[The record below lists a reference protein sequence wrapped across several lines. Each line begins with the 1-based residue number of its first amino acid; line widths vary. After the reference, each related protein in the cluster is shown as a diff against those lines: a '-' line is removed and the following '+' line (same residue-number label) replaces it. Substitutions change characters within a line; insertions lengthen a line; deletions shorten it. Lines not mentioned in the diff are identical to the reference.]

1 MAPTPAPKSLL
12 RAIIGVV
19 SLLCSLVIIPIGF
32 VLLIADSQ
40 GGSDLRVLARPLGA
54 LMTGGGLLAFGIA
67 MLIWEMS
74 VRYDIRR

>member
-1 MAPTPAPKSLL
+1 
-12 RAIIGVV
+12 
-19 SLLCSLVIIPIGF
+19 VIIPIGF

-54 LMTGGGLLAFGIA
+54 LMAGGGLLAFGIA
-67 MLIWEMS
+67 VLIWEMS

>member
-40 GGSDLRVLARPLGA
+40 GGSDQIGRAH
-54 LMTGGGLLAFGIA
+54 
-67 MLIWEMS
+67 
-74 VRYDIRR
+74 D